1 MNMSNL
7 DLNLLRVFDAV
18 HRRRNVSRAASEL
31 GMTQSATSNALRRL
45 REMLGDPLF
54 VRERYGV
61 LPTPVAEQ
69 LHPFVQDALGT
80 VARGLERIARFDP
93 ASVVRTFAIIMTD
106 IAEAVI
112 LPRMVEAFRTAAP
125 GVSVRAVN
133 LAIDET
139 PAALRSGEA
148 DIAIGFL
155 PDFDGRFFQ
164 RHLFDTDYICIA
176 APDNPITRSAL
187 TLEGF
192 RQARHAVAEA
202 RGTGHHVVE
211 QTLER
216 LGIERRIGARVPHFL
231 SIPFV
236 VGASDLI
243 ATIPRAL
250 GMTMLHGPPVS
261 LLAHPVALPTI
272 DVRLLW
278 HERFH
283 EDPANRW
290 LRQQI
295 SDVFRTVEWTE
306 PTARL

>member
-1 MNMSNL
+1 MNIQNL

-18 HRRRNVSRAASEL
+18 HRRGNVSRAAGEL

-45 REMLGDPLF
+45 RETVGDPLF

-69 LHPFVQDALGT
+69 LHPFVQEALGA
-80 VARGLERIARFDP
+80 VARGMERIARFDP
-93 ASVVRTFAIIMTD
+93 ASVVRTFAVIMTD

-112 LPRMVEAFRTAAP
+112 LPRMVEAFRTSAP

-164 RHLFDTDYICIA
+164 RHLFDTDYVCIA
-176 APDNPITRSAL
+176 ATDNPLAGAAL

-192 RQARHAVAEA
+192 TQARHAVAEA

-216 LGIERRIGARVPHFL
+216 LGIDRRIGARVPHFL

-250 GMTMLHGPPVS
+250 GATMHHGPPVTM
-261 LLAHPVALPTI
+261 LAHPIALPVVDI
-272 DVRLLW
+272 RLLW

-290 LRQQI
+290 LRRQMTR
-295 SDVFRTVEWTE
+295 VFRTVEWTE
-306 PTARL
+306 PPARL